1 MAGRSFNVEGSQVVE
16 DAGVL
21 EAVAEKALAKVLAK
35 RQKRLAKLVRRAPQ
49 LQQLRQQQ
57 QQAEQVRKKELAT
70 LVRTLGEDNALDS
83 PRYALRPNK
92 VRSAP
97 VRSIETH
104 RRASA
109 GLRWRRYHLRAT
121 AGCCSLPRRHP
132 DRSQPPRSLNPWAR
146 AAPRHGAGRR
156 TG

>member
-70 LVRTLGEDNALDS
+70 LVRTLGEDNALGS
-83 PRYALRPNK
+83 PRYALQPNK
-92 VRSAP
+92 V
-97 VRSIETH
+97 
-104 RRASA
+104 
-109 GLRWRRYHLRAT
+109 
-121 AGCCSLPRRHP
+121 
-132 DRSQPPRSLNPWAR
+132 
-146 AAPRHGAGRR
+146 
-156 TG
+156 

>member
-83 PRYALRPNK
+83 PRYALQPNK
-92 VRSAP
+92 V
-97 VRSIETH
+97 
-104 RRASA
+104 
-109 GLRWRRYHLRAT
+109 
-121 AGCCSLPRRHP
+121 
-132 DRSQPPRSLNPWAR
+132 
-146 AAPRHGAGRR
+146 
-156 TG
+156 

>member
-1 MAGRSFNVEGSQVVE
+1 MEGSQVVE

-49 LQQLRQQQ
+49 LQQLRQQL

-83 PRYALRPNK
+83 PRYALGPPHLDLCPFDR
-92 VRSAP
+92 
-97 VRSIETH
+97 IETH
-104 RRASA
+104 GCASA
-109 GLRWRRYHLRAT
+109 GLRWHRYHLRAT

-132 DRSQPPRSLNPWAR
+132 DHSRPAFRSLNPRAR

>member
-83 PRYALRPNK
+83 PRYALGPPHLDPCPFDRLKPMG
-92 VRSAP
+92 VRRQVCGGIATTCERQRVAALSP
-97 VRSIETH
+97 TGIRTTH
-104 RRASA
+104 NQRLA
-109 GLRWRRYHLRAT
+109 
-121 AGCCSLPRRHP
+121 C
-132 DRSQPPRSLNPWAR
+132 
-146 AAPRHGAGRR
+146 
-156 TG
+156 

>member
-21 EAVAEKALAKVLAK
+21 EAVAEKALAKV
-35 RQKRLAKLVRRAPQ
+35 LAKLVRRAPQ

-83 PRYALRPNK
+83 PRYALQPNK
-92 VRSAP
+92 V
-97 VRSIETH
+97 
-104 RRASA
+104 
-109 GLRWRRYHLRAT
+109 
-121 AGCCSLPRRHP
+121 
-132 DRSQPPRSLNPWAR
+132 
-146 AAPRHGAGRR
+146 
-156 TG
+156 